1 MKSLWNDKT
10 AQKYVNH
17 YKKKN
22 VSKDLALR
30 IYTTHL
36 LGNNPKLV
44 LHGGGNSSVKSEG
57 KDLFNKKV
65 KLIYVKGSGWDM
77 SNLNENGMPGLYL
90 DPLLETA
97 K

>member
-1 MKSLWNDKT
+1 MKSLWNNKT

-36 LGNNPKLV
+36 LGNNPKLC
-44 LHGGGNSSVKSEG
+44 L
-57 KDLFNKKV
+57 
-65 KLIYVKGSGWDM
+65 
-77 SNLNENGMPGLYL
+77 LYTSPSPR
-90 DPLLETA
+90 DPE
-97 K
+97 